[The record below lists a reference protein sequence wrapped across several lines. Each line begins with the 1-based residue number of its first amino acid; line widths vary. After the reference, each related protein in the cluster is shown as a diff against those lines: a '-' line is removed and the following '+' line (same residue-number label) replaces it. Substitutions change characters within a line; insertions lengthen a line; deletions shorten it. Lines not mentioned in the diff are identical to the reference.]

1 MEAVTH
7 LYTYPGAIDGE
18 QGRAE
23 IDAALAK
30 LSAEL
35 KLAHAL
41 RIRGGHGG
49 RITVPDV
56 SPDESWAAIERV
68 VPDWPQLFLP
78 RPSN

>member
-7 LYTYPGAIDGE
+7 LYTYPGAIDAK
-18 QGRAE
+18 QGRAD
-23 IDAALAK
+23 IDAALVK

-35 KLAHAL
+35 ALPHEL

-56 SPDESWAAIERV
+56 TPAETWAAIGRAI
-68 VPDWPQLFLP
+68 PDWPQLFLP
-78 RPSN
+78 RPAG

>member
-18 QGRAE
+18 QGKTE
-23 IDAALAK
+23 IDAALVK

-35 KLAHAL
+35 DLPHEL

-49 RITVPDV
+49 RITVPDTA
-56 SPDESWAAIERV
+56 PDETWAAIDRV

-78 RPSN
+78 RPGN